1 MHTLANSRKNV
12 NPGKLYRLL
21 GKGSLI
27 FNGRPFQCHFFFA
40 SILVSTNTCS
50 AVSRQSQLYFLKDPT
65 IIGFSFIIEGNLQGD
80 YLNTKV
86 RDRAIG
92 KQRETKIRTETEKQL
107 RSLWWSS
114 TSLWLKKPYFIYT
127 LSLMMFAPFCT
138 YDNYGR
144 NSSKKQP
151 KPLSNIVNH

>member
-1 MHTLANSRKNV
+1 MGNHFSATSSLQAFLFLQTPAV
-12 NPGKLYRLL
+12 QFL
-21 GKGSLI
+21 GKA
-27 FNGRPFQCHFFFA
+27 NYFF
-40 SILVSTNTCS
+40 
-50 AVSRQSQLYFLKDPT
+50 KDPT
-65 IIGFSFIIEGNLQGD
+65 ITGFSLIIEGNLQGD

-92 KQRETKIRTETEKQL
+92 KQRETKTGTETEKQL

-127 LSLMMFAPFCT
+127 LWLMMFAPFCT

-151 KPLSNIVNH
+151 NLFQILWSTNIYYILVDVILNN